1 MVSIL
6 HSTEIELKSTI
17 VVSAILL
24 YYFEDKKDQNP
35 RYTFAQQNMNMW
47 YLWRHISY
55 HENRSKARVLIGQSL
70 FAICERVNADGS

>member
-17 VVSAILL
+17 VVSAILF

-35 RYTFAQQNMNMW
+35 RHTFSQ
-47 YLWRHISY
+47 
-55 HENRSKARVLIGQSL
+55 
-70 FAICERVNADGS
+70 

>member
-24 YYFEDKKDQNP
+24 YYLKIKRIKIPGTLLLNK
-35 RYTFAQQNMNMW
+35 T
-47 YLWRHISY
+47 
-55 HENRSKARVLIGQSL
+55 
-70 FAICERVNADGS
+70 